1 MDEEGLKT
9 RAYCNSCGRETNH
22 IPLHKHEETIEE
34 KEGNFARPRNECWEL
49 LKCCGCDEIRVRQ
62 VLNYIDIGQSQ
73 IQYYPPIEIR
83 RLPKW
88 SCELPVGVR
97 ELQLE
102 VYSAMHGDNLRL
114 AAMGARALIDMT
126 ILASVGDK
134 GTFRDKLDAMV
145 QEKYLAERD
154 ISTLTIA
161 LDTGNAASHR
171 GHNPTFDDLDKV
183 MDIVEHLLEQVFYL
197 QGLGDKLKNSVPHR
211 KTESKGG

>member
-1 MDEEGLKT
+1 MAEEELRT
-9 RAYCNSCGRETNH
+9 RAYCNSCGRETHH

-34 KEGNFARPRNECWEL
+34 KEGNFIRSREECWEL
-49 LKCCGCDEIRVRQ
+49 LRCCGCDEIRVRQ
-62 VLNYIDIGQSQ
+62 ALKYIDSAQLQ
-73 IQYYPPIEIR
+73 IRYYPPVEIR

-88 SCELPVGVR
+88 SCELPVGVG

-102 VYSAMHGDNLRL
+102 VYSAMHGNNLRL

-126 ILASVGDK
+126 ILASVEDK
-134 GTFRDKLDAMV
+134 GTFRDKLNAMV
-145 QEKYLAERD
+145 QEKHLAERD
-154 ISTLTIA
+154 ISTLMIA
-161 LDTGNAASHR
+161 LDTGSAASHR

-197 QGLGDKLKNSVPHR
+197 QGLEDKLKDSVPPR

>member
-9 RAYCNSCGRETNH
+9 RAYCNSCGRETHH

-34 KEGNFARPRNECWEL
+34 KEGNFTRQKNDCWEL

-62 VLNYIDIGQSQ
+62 VFNYIGLGQPQ
-73 IQYYPPIEIR
+73 IRYYPPVEIR

-88 SCELPVGVR
+88 ACKLPEEVR

-102 VYSAMHGDNLRL
+102 VYSAMHGNNLRL
-114 AAMGARALIDMT
+114 ATMGARTLIDMA
-126 ILASVGDK
+126 ILVLVGDK
-134 GTFRDKLDAMV
+134 GTFDNKLDAMIK
-145 QEKYLAERD
+145 EKYLAERD
-154 ISTLTIA
+154 KSALMIA
-161 LDTGNAASHR
+161 LDTGSAASHR
-171 GHNPTFDDLDKV
+171 GHKPTFDDLNKV

-197 QGLGDKLKNSVPHR
+197 QGLGDKLKNSVPPR